1 MPNLRQFT
9 FCRLLNGSACCFRQ
23 ARYYRHF
30 TCRRRLPLAARLTFL
45 GSRDS
50 SALRS
55 GPDQA
60 HSAVADNTLTIKQ
73 KSTLP
78 VGKTRQDK
86 SLFRSLLGAYLPPL
100 TVSCVCREAIGRPA
114 PAAAPCPAR
123 PSPASTSARCEPFSE
138 NRLTP
143 ASRDSG
149 SGPDTMAAGARKQ
162 AASCDAF
169 VLSRRRPAP
178 DAPLI
183 SFAKIRGFKVAD
195 YSPCPAPCP
204 AGLAVE
210 SPPMR
215 GTSTDA

>member
-1 MPNLRQFT
+1 MPPPGVSAAHSLRKF
-9 FCRLLNGSACCFRQ
+9 A
-23 ARYYRHF
+23 AAPP
-30 TCRRRLPLAARLTFL
+30 RRSCGPC
-45 GSRDS
+45 GSRFPTLRCKVPRPHR
-50 SALRS
+50 SADADFLVKPFSGVLVRGISPSPCLLRKR
-55 GPDQA
+55 A
-60 HSAVADNTLTIKQ
+60 TF
-73 KSTLP
+73 ST
-78 VGKTRQDK
+78 
-86 SLFRSLLGAYLPPL
+86 
-100 TVSCVCREAIGRPA
+100 PA
-114 PAAAPCPAR
+114 PAAAPSPAWL
-123 PSPASTSARCEPFSE
+123 SPASTSARCEPFLANSLLPGPPTCPARPSAASVAARCE
-138 NRLTP
+138 PFSPNRLTP

-215 GTSTDA
+215 GTSTDV

>member
-1 MPNLRQFT
+1 MTAP
-9 FCRLLNGSACCFRQ
+9 G
-23 ARYYRHF
+23 
-30 TCRRRLPLAARLTFL
+30 
-45 GSRDS
+45 
-50 SALRS
+50 
-55 GPDQA
+55 
-60 HSAVADNTLTIKQ
+60 
-73 KSTLP
+73 
-78 VGKTRQDK
+78 
-86 SLFRSLLGAYLPPL
+86 SLLK
-100 TVSCVCREAIGRPA
+100 S
-114 PAAAPCPAR
+114 AAAGCEPILAFPLLPGPSTSPAR
-123 PSPASTSARCEPFSE
+123 PSAAYVAARCEPVPAFPLLPAPSTSAGCEPFSP

-215 GTSTDA
+215 GTSRCALRPFSLTATIF